1 MAQAAPSRE
10 GKGGI
15 SLPAVRATEQC
26 PPALAR
32 GAGSAPPADR
42 GSEAGAPSAQAP
54 RGRALP
60 PCSRLPTSYE
70 ERARAIVYVNLCL
83 GFPLGDPENLL
94 RYILRYYDLKPL
106 TIIIEPIDDDPRV
119 AYARAEIREK
129 VLDAIDRALDGTP
142 LEEELAKEFP
152 NSIVIS
158 LFDGSDTAIA
168 VAVKR

>member
-1 MAQAAPSRE
+1 MAQL
-10 GKGGI
+10 G
-15 SLPAVRATEQC
+15 Q
-26 PPALAR
+26 
-32 GAGSAPPADR
+32 
-42 GSEAGAPSAQAP
+42 
-54 RGRALP
+54 
-60 PCSRLPTSYE
+60 
-70 ERARAIVYVNLCL
+70 IVYVNLASL

-106 TIIIEPIDDDPRV
+106 TIIIEPIDDDPEV
-119 AYARAEIREK
+119 AYACAEIRER

>member
-1 MAQAAPSRE
+1 M
-10 GKGGI
+10 
-15 SLPAVRATEQC
+15 
-26 PPALAR
+26 
-32 GAGSAPPADR
+32 
-42 GSEAGAPSAQAP
+42 
-54 RGRALP
+54 
-60 PCSRLPTSYE
+60 
-70 ERARAIVYVNLCL
+70 

>member
-1 MAQAAPSRE
+1 MTSAGEIMAQL
-10 GKGGI
+10 G
-15 SLPAVRATEQC
+15 Q
-26 PPALAR
+26 
-32 GAGSAPPADR
+32 
-42 GSEAGAPSAQAP
+42 
-54 RGRALP
+54 
-60 PCSRLPTSYE
+60 
-70 ERARAIVYVNLCL
+70 IVYVNLTSL

-94 RYILRYYDLKPL
+94 RYILRYFGLKPL
-106 TIIIEPIDDDPRV
+106 AIVIDWHDDDPGV
-119 AYARAEIREK
+119 AYARAEIRER